1 MPTAGPSGGLS
12 ELKALLPRMTSF
24 LKKHW
29 FFAGIVLVIVY
40 ASGLHGQNLW
50 VQEYHVL
57 TISIFLALEFSRS
70 HAGNQQLKIALPGSG
85 GLPPVPFRRSLP
97 RGG

>member
-1 MPTAGPSGGLS
+1 MPTAVSSDRLS
-12 ELKALLPRMTSF
+12 AFKALLPRMTSL
-24 LKKHW
+24 LKKYW

-57 TISIFLALEFSRS
+57 TIGIFLAFFVTGFTLDTSGLNFFSRCS
-70 HAGNQQLKIALPGSG
+70 
-85 GLPPVPFRRSLP
+85 
-97 RGG
+97 